1 MEFIEK
7 YGKTVE
13 DAINLAVNELGQ
25 PKENLEIRI
34 IQESKNGFFGIG
46 ARKAIILAKI
56 KKENLIIEIKARE
69 FLEKIISSMNIN
81 VEVKSILKNRT
92 LFIDI
97 SGDDVGIL
105 IGKRGQT
112 LDSLQHIITLV
123 LNKNNDYHI
132 SVILDAENY
141 REKRKQT
148 LEKLALNLAEKV
160 KLSNKKTILE
170 PMNNYER
177 KIIHSTLQNYEGVIT
192 YSQGE
197 DPNRNV
203 IIAPK

>member
-123 LNKNNDYHI
+123 LNKNNDHHI
-132 SVILDAENY
+132 TVILDAENY